1 MATYTRI
8 LCLVLWLTIPL
19 ALFAQSPLTGRVLG
33 ENRQPVQL
41 CNVLALRADSTLVGG
56 VVTDASGAFTLPIT
70 DSTALVRFAYVG
82 YAEQT
87 LPVAQ
92 VPGEV
97 VLLPVSVEIGQAS
110 VQGTRP
116 QLRMVEAGLIELPV
130 KGTSLAA
137 KADITDL
144 LRQLPGFVA
153 SGDEGVR
160 MVNGGSHLIYL
171 NGRKVQS
178 FDEIRNLDP
187 ANVKSLKLN
196 TAPGAKYGSGTNAV
210 IMIETKANLQGL
222 SLYAR
227 VYTRRRSVWNYGGNV
242 SLSYT
247 PGRVT
252 YYGEL
257 SYDDFRA
264 KREKTFRAD
273 FTEGQDAVDKARLE
287 STVNEYETTRTPRVK
302 LGIEAQPA
310 QGLNLGAR
318 YSASYAQMKFP
329 SHEHHI
335 ANRNGAVI
343 DNLDAEGNIRQT
355 TPIHQ
360 VNAYGR
366 YQITERLGATLNADF
381 YLKGIDKPSDHK
393 ELSNTTHAEYA
404 YRQHNKANYLLWQVT
419 PSVDYSFG
427 QRGQLEV
434 GGELYQITGDGKVDR
449 GGVTVMDYSNHEQQY
464 AGFATYAIPLGNW
477 NASVGA
483 RYEYSSS
490 QVDNWLTPSK
500 SENRHYAAP
509 FFSASLAGVLGP
521 TKHSFSLASFSRQP
535 SLQLLANNDYRSSNY
550 LYQESNPLLR
560 PTHYYRAGYT
570 FMWQIFYLG
579 LEYSYAKDFLFYTF
593 VPNPAVQNGYIIR
606 PENFESAHT
615 FKATL
620 YAQLPLTS
628 WYTIKGTGL
637 CMVDRVDASK
647 YGGKTLPVRP
657 LLYGKVENEFNFP
670 HDFFLSADY
679 EYTSSSNAQIFTSS
693 STHSVNL
700 YFGKWFMKRSLYL
713 SAAAVDIFAL
723 TEQTHSAELRGLRF
737 TMGEWQDSRYV
748 QLRIIYRFNKV
759 KDYSG
764 KATAKEAIERL

>member
-41 CNVLALRADSTLVGG
+41 CNVLAIRADSTLVGG
-56 VVTDASGAFTLPIT
+56 VVTDACGAFTLPIT

-87 LPVAQ
+87 LPVGQ

-97 VLLPVSVEIGQAS
+97 VLLPMNVEIGQAS
-110 VQGTRP
+110 VQGVRP

-144 LRQLPGFVA
+144 LRQ
-153 SGDEGVR
+153 GVR

-287 STVNEYETTRTPRVK
+287 STVNEHETTRTPRVK
-302 LGIEAQPA
+302 VGIEAQPT

-355 TPIHQ
+355 TPIYQ

-393 ELSNTTHAEYA
+393 EISNT
-404 YRQHNKANYLLWQVT
+404 L
-419 PSVDYSFG
+419 
-427 QRGQLEV
+427 
-434 GGELYQITGDGKVDR
+434 
-449 GGVTVMDYSNHEQQY
+449 
-464 AGFATYAIPLGNW
+464 
-477 NASVGA
+477 
-483 RYEYSSS
+483 
-490 QVDNWLTPSK
+490 
-500 SENRHYAAP
+500 
-509 FFSASLAGVLGP
+509 
-521 TKHSFSLASFSRQP
+521 
-535 SLQLLANNDYRSSNY
+535 
-550 LYQESNPLLR
+550 
-560 PTHYYRAGYT
+560 
-570 FMWQIFYLG
+570 
-579 LEYSYAKDFLFYTF
+579 
-593 VPNPAVQNGYIIR
+593 
-606 PENFESAHT
+606 HT
-615 FKATL
+615 
-620 YAQLPLTS
+620 
-628 WYTIKGTGL
+628 
-637 CMVDRVDASK
+637 
-647 YGGKTLPVRP
+647 
-657 LLYGKVENEFNFP
+657 
-670 HDFFLSADY
+670 
-679 EYTSSSNAQIFTSS
+679 EYTYQ
-693 STHSVNL
+693 
-700 YFGKWFMKRSLYL
+700 
-713 SAAAVDIFAL
+713 
-723 TEQTHSAELRGLRF
+723 
-737 TMGEWQDSRYV
+737 
-748 QLRIIYRFNKV
+748 
-759 KDYSG
+759 
-764 KATAKEAIERL
+764 

>member
-210 IMIETKANLQGL
+210 IMIETKANLQGF

-287 STVNEYETTRTPRVK
+287 STVNEHETTRTPRVK
-302 LGIEAQPA
+302 VGIEAQPT

-393 ELSNTTHAEYA
+393 EISNTLHTEYT
-404 YRQHNKANYLLWQVT
+404 YQQHNKVNYLLWQVT

-434 GGELYQITGDGKVDR
+434 GGELYQITGGGKVDR

-483 RYEYSSS
+483 RYEHSSS
-490 QVDNWLTPSK
+490 QVDNRLTPSK

-509 FFSASLAGVLGP
+509 FFSCAV
-521 TKHSFSLASFSRQP
+521 
-535 SLQLLANNDYRSSNY
+535 SLQKRNIF
-550 LYQESNPLLR
+550 LR
-560 PTHYYRAGYT
+560 
-570 FMWQIFYLG
+570 L
-579 LEYSYAKDFLFYTF
+579 
-593 VPNPAVQNGYIIR
+593 
-606 PENFESAHT
+606 
-615 FKATL
+615 
-620 YAQLPLTS
+620 
-628 WYTIKGTGL
+628 
-637 CMVDRVDASK
+637 
-647 YGGKTLPVRP
+647 
-657 LLYGKVENEFNFP
+657 
-670 HDFFLSADY
+670 
-679 EYTSSSNAQIFTSS
+679 
-693 STHSVNL
+693 
-700 YFGKWFMKRSLYL
+700 
-713 SAAAVDIFAL
+713 
-723 TEQTHSAELRGLRF
+723 
-737 TMGEWQDSRYV
+737 
-748 QLRIIYRFNKV
+748 
-759 KDYSG
+759 
-764 KATAKEAIERL
+764 